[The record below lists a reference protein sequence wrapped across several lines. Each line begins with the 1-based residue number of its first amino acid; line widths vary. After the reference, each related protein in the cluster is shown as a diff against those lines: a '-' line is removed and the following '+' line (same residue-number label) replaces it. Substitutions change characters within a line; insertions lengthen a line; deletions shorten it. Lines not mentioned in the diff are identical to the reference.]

1 MRAVAETSAGR
12 TIMEPTPLNDDTDS
26 PYDIQNEPSTFSD
39 NDFEAVVQ
47 EIRDITDAAERRRQV
62 STVPVGAKSDEQFPM
77 SNIFCEMIDSE
88 DRGIEDEPQFP
99 DHDAVLTDAIVE
111 DRLLADYLHSRSQ
124 SHYENKSTSP
134 LGNAYCPRRIVRLM
148 KKF

>member
-12 TIMEPTPLNDDTDS
+12 TIMEPTPLNDNTDS

-47 EIRDITDAAERRRQV
+47 EIRDITDAAERRRRV

-99 DHDAVLTDAIVE
+99 VLTDAIVE
-111 DRLLADYLHSRSQ
+111 DRLLADYLHSSSQ
-124 SHYENKSTSP
+124 SHYENERTSP
-134 LGNAYCPRRIVRLM
+134 LGMNIALV
-148 KKF
+148 